1 MRANRVVRNIC
12 SPCDF
17 SNRMRI
23 VSGRI
28 YNRDPME
35 NMHMS
40 QTPPEDEDVDFDAL
54 AIEQMKNDEPDELDG
69 PAWDLDRALDG
80 ESDD

>member
-1 MRANRVVRNIC
+1 
-12 SPCDF
+12 
-17 SNRMRI
+17 
-23 VSGRI
+23 
-28 YNRDPME
+28 
-35 NMHMS
+35 MS